1 VKQKRL
7 KADKNRDPLGRKAS
21 DQKSHKTQPRAEPSH
36 DGQDPFSLKMNQ
48 IMEAVVEAP
57 NLRKALAQVK
67 RNKGSS
73 GIDKMSVE
81 ELSAYLVH
89 NWEQIK
95 KQLLAGEY
103 KPSPVRRVE
112 IPKPDGSKRKLG
124 IPTAL
129 DRFIQQAVGQV
140 LSQIYDPTFS
150 GSSFGFRPR
159 RSAQDAIQ
167 QSKRYVQEG
176 RKYVVDI
183 DLEKF
188 FDKVQHEKLMNILK
202 ERIKD
207 ARILRLIRAFLN
219 AGTMIEGVVHESS
232 EGAPQGGPLSPLLSN
247 IILDKLDKELEKRG
261 HKFCRYADDCN
272 IYVKTK
278 RAGDRVME
286 SISTYIET
294 ELRLVVNTKKSMV
307 ACAGDRKFLG
317 YVVREYKE
325 RVRIAPHAE
334 SIRKLR
340 IKVKELFY
348 KGRGRNIE
356 SFIKEDL
363 NPVLRGWH
371 QYFKVSDVRRV
382 FKDLNGWIARR
393 IRMLYWRQWKTSKRR
408 YQKMLG
414 AGIKPARAKDCAS
427 NGRGPWWNSNKL
439 HMSELIPT
447 KYLVDIGLYS
457 FT

>member
-1 VKQKRL
+1 MKQKTL
-7 KADKNRDPLGRKAS
+7 KVDKKNPLDGKV
-21 DQKSHKTQPRAEPSH
+21 DGQKLSRVQLRAETSH
-36 DGQDPFSLKMNQ
+36 DGQDPFALKMNE

-67 RNKGSS
+67 RNRGSA

-81 ELSAYLVH
+81 DLSPYLVH

-112 IPKPDGSKRKLG
+112 IPKSDGSKRKLG
-124 IPTAL
+124 IPTVL

-150 GSSFGFRPR
+150 DSSFGFRPKR
-159 RSAQDAIQ
+159 GAQDAIK
-167 QSKRYVQEG
+167 QSKRYVEQG

-188 FDKVQHEKLMNILK
+188 FDRVQHDILMNILK
-202 ERIKD
+202 ERVKD
-207 ARILRLIRAFLN
+207 ARTLKLIRSYLR
-219 AGTMIEGVVHESS
+219 AGMMIEGVVHDSI
-232 EGAPQGGPLSPLLSN
+232 EGTPQGGPLSPLLSN
-247 IILDKLDKELEKRG
+247 IILDKLDKELEGRG

-272 IYVKTK
+272 IYVRTK
-278 RAGDRVME
+278 RAGERVMW
-286 SISTYIET
+286 SICRYIE
-294 ELRLVVNTKKSMV
+294 EKLYLVVNMKKSLV
-307 ACAGDRKFLG
+307 AWVGHRKFLG
-317 YVVREYKE
+317 YNIRTNKGQAKV
-325 RVRIAPHAE
+325 APHKA
-334 SIRKLR
+334 SVKKLKAK
-340 IKVKELFY
+340 IKSVFRV
-348 KGRGRNIE
+348 GRGRNIGRL
-356 SFIKEDL
+356 IQEDL

-371 QYFKVSDVRRV
+371 QYFKVSDTTQV
-382 FKDLNGWIARR
+382 FIDLNWWIARR
-393 IRMLYWRQWKTSKRR
+393 IRMLYWRQWKKPKTRYKR
-408 YQKMLG
+408 ML
-414 AGIKPARAKDCAS
+414 AIGIKPERAKECAF

-447 KYLVDIGLYS
+447 KYLVEIGLYS

>member
-1 VKQKRL
+1 MKQKTL
-7 KADKNRDPLGRKAS
+7 KANNTNSLGRKCGEQNS
-21 DQKSHKTQPRAEPSH
+21 LLGLQRAESSH
-36 DGQDPFSLKMNQ
+36 DGQDPFSLKMNE

-67 RNKGSS
+67 RNKGSA
-73 GIDKMSVE
+73 GIDKMSVD
-81 ELSAYLVH
+81 ELSDYLVKH
-89 NWEQIK
+89 WEQIK
-95 KQLLAGEY
+95 KQLLTGGY

-124 IPTAL
+124 IPTVL

-140 LSQIYDPTFS
+140 LSQIYEPTFS

-159 RSAQDAIQ
+159 RSAQDAIL
-167 QSKRYVQEG
+167 QSKKYVQEG

-188 FDKVQHEKLMNILK
+188 FDKVQHDKLMNILK

-207 ARILRLIRAFLN
+207 ARVLRLIRDFLN
-219 AGTMIEGVVHESS
+219 AGTMIDGLVHASS
-232 EGAPQGGPLSPLLSN
+232 EGTPQGGPLSPLLSN
-247 IILDKLDKELEKRG
+247 VILDKLDKELEKRG

-278 RAGDRVME
+278 RSGHRVMQ
-286 SISTYIET
+286 SIQSYIESK
-294 ELRLVVNTKKSMV
+294 LCLVVNSQKSAV
-307 ACAGDRKFLG
+307 AWVGYRKFLG
-317 YVVREYKE
+317 YGLRTKKSQVS
-325 RVRIAPHAE
+325 IAPHAE
-334 SIRKLR
+334 SVRKLR
-340 IKVKELFY
+340 AKLKEIFR
-348 KGRGRNIE
+348 KGRGRNIK
-356 SFIKEDL
+356 SFIQEDL

-371 QYFKVSDVRRV
+371 QYFKVSDTKQV
-382 FKDLNGWIARR
+382 FVDLNWWIARR
-393 IRMLYWRQWKTSKRR
+393 IRMLYWRQWKKPKTR
-408 YQKMLG
+408 YKKMLA
-414 AGIKPARAKDCAS
+414 AGINASRAKECAS

-439 HMSELIPT
+439 HMSELIPS